1 MMPQRLP
8 RPLHCGV
15 PTRSLFIALLLGG
28 LLVACAEAPQPAP
41 TPSLTV
47 ETVVPRSRELAR
59 EVVASGAIAAW
70 EEVAVGVELSGLR
83 VAEVAVEVGDTVK
96 RGDLLLRLDARTL
109 QAQLG
114 QSQASVAQ
122 AAANQDVA
130 ARRARRTAEL
140 AEGRFVSLQDA
151 EQAAAEATSARAQLN
166 TAQASLEAAR
176 VQLGF
181 TTVRAP
187 VDGVV
192 SARQVQPGQVVA
204 AGGELLRL
212 IRDGRLEW
220 RAELAENDLVR
231 VIAGAVV
238 RVEDPAGGLVEGR
251 VRQVSP
257 ALDPQ
262 RRTSTVYVDL
272 AEQTNLR
279 AGMFAAGRIV
289 VGRGAAVVIPV
300 EAVVRRDGRAYVFV
314 VDSENRARERRIETG
329 ATEGADIEARAGLR
343 EDDRVVARGGGFLGD
358 GDLVRVLEPKAAASP
373 AAAAKAR

>member
-1 MMPQRLP
+1 MMPQRFP
-8 RPLHCGV
+8 RPLRCNV
-15 PTRSLFIALLLGG
+15 PARSLCATLLLGS

-47 ETVVPRSRELAR
+47 ETVAPRNRELAR

-151 EQAAAEATSARAQLN
+151 EQAQLN

-187 VDGVV
+187 VHGVV

-212 IRDGRLEW
+212 IREGRLEW

-231 VIAGAVV
+231 VMPGAVV
-238 RVEDPAGGLVEGR
+238 RVEDPTGGFVEGR

-262 RRTSTVYVDL
+262 RRTGTVYVDL
-272 AEQTNLR
+272 AEQARLR

-289 VGRGAAVVIPV
+289 VGRGAATVIPV
-300 EAVVRRDGRAYVFV
+300 EAVVRRDGREYVFV
-314 VDSENRARERRIETG
+314 VDGESRARERRIETG
-329 ATEGADIEARAGLR
+329 ATEGTDIEVRAGLR

-373 AAAAKAR
+373 APAAAKAR